1 MILPLL
7 LLALQVTPVAPL
19 PKGTALPPSA
29 SEEGQVIAPVQ
40 RLFDALAANDL
51 AAILAEVRSDGRAT
65 AVVEKADGTTA
76 VTTTHHHRHHH
87 YYHYPLPLPMS
98 SPITTAVTTSDWPAF
113 AAKLGKPG
121 PKLAE
126 TFTGMPAIEID
137 GNIAMVWG
145 SYTFTVDGKPSHCGT
160 NHVDLVRDG
169 GRWRINNITWT
180 QRTTGCA
187 Q

>member
-7 LLALQVTPVAPL
+7 LLALQTTPVGPVE
-19 PKGTALPPSA
+19 KGTALPPPA

-40 RLFDALAANDL
+40 RLFDGLAANDP
-51 AAILAEVRSDGRAT
+51 AAILAEVRPDGRAT
-65 AVVEKADGTTA
+65 AVVEKADGSTT
-76 VTTTHHHRHHH
+76 
-87 YYHYPLPLPMS
+87 
-98 SPITTAVTTSDWPAF
+98 VTTSDWASF
-113 AAKLGKPG
+113 ANRLGKPG

-126 TFTGMPAIEID
+126 AFTGMPAIEID

-145 SYTFTVDGKPSHCGT
+145 GYTFTVDRRVSHCGT

-169 GRWRINNITWT
+169 GRWRINNVTWT
-180 QRTTGCA
+180 QRTTGCV

>member
-40 RLFDALAANDL
+40 RLFDALAANDP

-65 AVVEKADGTTA
+65 AVVEKADG
-76 VTTTHHHRHHH
+76 
-87 YYHYPLPLPMS
+87 
-98 SPITTAVTTSDWPAF
+98 TTAVTTSDWPAF

-145 SYTFTVDGKPSHCGT
+145 SYTFTVDGKPSHCCT

>member
-1 MILPLL
+1 MTPLL
-7 LLALQVTPVAPL
+7 LPFLLVLQTTPVAPL
-19 PKGTALPPSA
+19 PKGTALPPPA

-40 RLFDALAANDL
+40 RMFDALAANDST
-51 AAILAEVRSDGRAT
+51 AILAEVRPDGRAT
-65 AVVEKADGTTA
+65 AVVEKPDGSTT
-76 VTTTHHHRHHH
+76 
-87 YYHYPLPLPMS
+87 
-98 SPITTAVTTSDWPAF
+98 VTTSDWPAF
-113 AAKLGKPG
+113 ANRLGKPG

-126 TFTGMPAIEID
+126 AFTGMPAIEID

-145 SYTFTVDGKPSHCGT
+145 GYTFTVDGKPSHCGT
-160 NHVDLVRDG
+160 NNVDLVRDG

>member
-40 RLFDALAANDL
+40 RLFDALAANDP

-65 AVVEKADGTTA
+65 AVVEKADG
-76 VTTTHHHRHHH
+76 
-87 YYHYPLPLPMS
+87 
-98 SPITTAVTTSDWPAF
+98 TTAVTTSDWPAF

-160 NHVDLVRDG
+160 NPVDLVRDG

>member
-40 RLFDALAANDL
+40 RLFDALAANDP

-65 AVVEKADGTTA
+65 AVVEKADG
-76 VTTTHHHRHHH
+76 
-87 YYHYPLPLPMS
+87 
-98 SPITTAVTTSDWPAF
+98 TTAVTTSDWPAF

>member
-65 AVVEKADGTTA
+65 AVVEKADG
-76 VTTTHHHRHHH
+76 
-87 YYHYPLPLPMS
+87 
-98 SPITTAVTTSDWPAF
+98 TTAVTTSDWPAF

>member
-1 MILPLL
+1 MILPL

-40 RLFDALAANDL
+40 RLFDALAANDP
-51 AAILAEVRSDGRAT
+51 AAILAEVRPDGRAT
-65 AVVEKADGTTA
+65 AVVEKADG
-76 VTTTHHHRHHH
+76 
-87 YYHYPLPLPMS
+87 
-98 SPITTAVTTSDWPAF
+98 TTAVTTSDWPAF

>member
-40 RLFDALAANDL
+40 RLFDALAANDP

-65 AVVEKADGTTA
+65 AVVEKADG
-76 VTTTHHHRHHH
+76 
-87 YYHYPLPLPMS
+87 
-98 SPITTAVTTSDWPAF
+98 TTAVTTSDWPAF

-160 NHVDLVRDG
+160 NVVDLVRDG

-187 Q
+187 R

>member
-76 VTTTHHHRHHH
+76 
-87 YYHYPLPLPMS
+87 
-98 SPITTAVTTSDWPAF
+98 ITTSDWPAF

>member
-1 MILPLL
+1 MILPL

-19 PKGTALPPSA
+19 PKGIALPPPA

-40 RLFDALAANDL
+40 RLFDALASNDP
-51 AAILAEVRSDGRAT
+51 AAILAEVRADGRAT
-65 AVVEKADGTTA
+65 AVVEKADG
-76 VTTTHHHRHHH
+76 
-87 YYHYPLPLPMS
+87 
-98 SPITTAVTTSDWPAF
+98 TTAVTTSDWPAF

-137 GNIAMVWG
+137 GSIAMVWG

-160 NHVDLVRDG
+160 NHVDLVRDA

-187 Q
+187 R